1 MLFNMDS
8 NYKYMQEDHLKGKV
22 SKCYQENKK
31 IQLYISEVL
40 CLWLR
45 KKEQDLGTKLD
56 AP

>member
-45 KKEQDLGTKLD
+45 KKGQDLGTKLD